1 MSKDKAFDSLDETF
15 NIEPDEVQEVE
26 IVKKRDEPLQM
37 TNKEDDIK
45 KDYTYQRAQLYDLVE
60 KMQETL
66 NESMD
71 AAMQSAHPRAYEV
84 CFNGA
89 KATAD
94 VVEKLAD
101 LQKKMK
107 ELEVEETKVQNNNTQ
122 NNIFL
127 SGSTEELLKSLKD
140 AGSISNNPIHED
152 K

>member
-15 NIEPDEVQEVE
+15 NIEPTEVEEVE
-26 IVKKRDEPLQM
+26 IVKSDPKPLKM
-37 TNKEDDIK
+37 TTKEDDIE
-45 KDYTYQRAQLYDLVE
+45 KDYSYQRAQLYDLVE

-66 NESMD
+66 DESMEN
-71 AAMQSAHPRAYEV
+71 AMQSGHPRSFEV

-94 VVEKLAD
+94 VVEKLVD

-107 ELEVEETKVQNNNTQ
+107 DLELEDTKVQNNNTQ

-140 AGSISNNPIHED
+140 AGSISNNPVHED

>member
-1 MSKDKAFDSLDETF
+1 MKKDKAFDSLDETF
-15 NIEPDEVQEVE
+15 NIEPTEAEEVE
-26 IVKKRDEPLQM
+26 IVKADPKPLKM
-37 TNKEDDIK
+37 TTKEDDIE

-71 AAMQSAHPRAYEV
+71 AAMQSAHPRAFEV
-84 CFNGA
+84 VFNGA

-94 VVEKLAD
+94 VVDKLSD

-107 ELEVEETKVQNNNTQ
+107 DLEVEETKVQNTNTQ

-127 SGSTEELLKSLKD
+127 SGSTEELLKSLKE
-140 AGSISNNPIHED
+140 AGSINNNPIHDD

>member
-1 MSKDKAFDSLDETF
+1 MSKDKAFESLDETF
-15 NIEPDEVQEVE
+15 NIEPTEVKKVE
-26 IVKKRDEPLQM
+26 IVKPEVDKPLNM
-37 TNKEDDIK
+37 TSKKDDIE

-71 AAMQSAHPRAYEV
+71 AAMQSQHPRAYEV

-94 VVEKLAD
+94 VVDKLAD

-107 ELEVEETKVQNNNTQ
+107 DLEVEETKVQNTNTQ

-127 SGSTEELLKSLKD
+127 SGSTEELLKSLKE
-140 AGSISNNPIHED
+140 AGSITNNPID
-152 K
+152 NK

>member
-1 MSKDKAFDSLDETF
+1 MSKDKAFESLDETF
-15 NIEPDEVQEVE
+15 NIEPTEVEKVE
-26 IVKKRDEPLQM
+26 IVKREEEKPLKM
-37 TNKEDDIK
+37 TTREDDIE

-71 AAMQSAHPRAYEV
+71 AAMQSQHPRAYEV

-94 VVEKLAD
+94 VVDKLAD

-107 ELEVEETKVQNNNTQ
+107 D
-122 NNIFL
+122 
-127 SGSTEELLKSLKD
+127 KD
-140 AGSISNNPIHED
+140 LMQRVMESRLIIYKINFFQFKRHFS
-152 K
+152 KCLFFCSQLQ